1 MDLPRPHNS
10 VRLSASADCVP
21 MMLQFRAWTSLC
33 DTGFSSSNSGRRVN
47 CFRFSGLVD
56 AAHRWLPPTCEEI
69 LYGRNGTLILD
80 QFHALEYAAAAVQ
93 AVTLYIGERKAW
105 MERIRE
111 QLDAQVIA
119 AL

>member
-1 MDLPRPHNS
+1 
-10 VRLSASADCVP
+10 
-21 MMLQFRAWTSLC
+21 MMLQFRAWTPLC

-47 CFRFSGLVD
+47 CFRVPGLFD
-56 AAHRWLPPTCEEI
+56 AAHLCLPLACGKI
-69 LYGRNGTLILD
+69 LPGRNGTLILD

-105 MERIRE
+105 MERIKE